1 MQKWIR
7 MCLLW
12 VLLAMGLPALAQD
25 VILPTQP
32 PIIIEPP
39 IGGGGVFTNP
49 DWMSVDFHRVQINIA
64 NQVASTRVEMQFTN
78 NGNGFVE
85 GTFLFPLPLE
95 ATVDDLVMFID
106 GQAIEAKI
114 LPAGEA
120 RDIYN
125 EIVRQYRDPAL
136 LEYVGMN
143 TLQANVFPIP
153 SGESRRI
160 EIAYT
165 QVLTAENG
173 LIKVTYPMESS
184 ATKGRSVTA
193 MSVSVNVESAD
204 AVRNIYSPSHAI
216 AINRTDDHR
225 FSVGFEASQYTPD
238 GDFTLYYGLQN
249 ESISANLLT
258 YRESATDPGY
268 FMLLL
273 QPPLTV
279 ETSTVLPRDV
289 IIVLDQSGSM
299 EGEKWAQA
307 QKAVVYV
314 LEHLNPQDRFNVV
327 AFSTGWRVFSNQ
339 VEAQSLAPEA
349 VNWVWSLQ
357 AGGGTDIN
365 GALQTALSY
374 VGERP
379 ATVLFMTDGLA
390 TEGEIDTNTILAN
403 VEQSATSNLN
413 VFTFGVGDDVDT
425 LLLDSL
431 SGQFRGASSYVRPYE
446 SIDEEVASLYGKVS
460 APVLTDV
467 TLDMGGIQTDFVYP
481 NGQLPDLFAGE
492 QLTIVG
498 QYRQGAT
505 PITLTLRGQLNGE
518 SVAYVYE
525 DLTFRERAGG
535 EPFIARLWATR
546 RIGELLNQIR
556 FNGEN
561 PELVESVVTL
571 SVRYGIITP
580 YTSFLIEEDDILSQ
594 QGRARAEASF
604 SQDAQTL
611 SNQVSGAVAV
621 EAADAIGGMN
631 SASAPA
637 PMLMQLA
644 TAPAGMAQ
652 SEVDGMLSIAESE
665 ATQQRAQP
673 LQTVGEKTFILQNGV
688 YVDTTYQPDSMTPR
702 QVIFLSDEY
711 FALMEAVPALS
722 EYFALGEA
730 VIVVVDGI
738 AYEVTAQ

>member
-7 MCLLW
+7 ISLF
-12 VLLAMGLPALAQD
+12 VLLLAVGLPTLAQD
-25 VILPTQP
+25 IIPLPTQP

-49 DWMSVDFHRVQINIA
+49 EWMSVDFHRVQIDIA

-78 NGNGFVE
+78 NGSGFVE

-95 ATVDDLVMFID
+95 ATVDDLVMYID

-120 RDIYN
+120 RAIYN

-153 SGESRRI
+153 AGESRRI

-165 QVLTAENG
+165 HVLTAENG
-173 LIKVTYPMESS
+173 LIKVSYPMESS
-184 ATKGRSVTA
+184 ATKGRSVNT
-193 MSVSVNVESAD
+193 MSVEVNVESAD
-204 AVRNIYSPSHAI
+204 AIRNIYSPSHTI
-216 AINRTDDHR
+216 ATNRTDDHH
-225 FSVGFEASQYTPD
+225 FSVGFESSHYTPD
-238 GDFTLYYGLQN
+238 GDFTLYYGIQN
-249 ESISANLLT
+249 EAISANLLT
-258 YRESATDPGY
+258 YRESATEPGY

-279 ETSTVLPRDV
+279 DTTTVLPRDV
-289 IIVLDQSGSM
+289 VIVLDQSGSM

-339 VEAQSLAPEA
+339 MESQSVASEA
-349 VNWVWSLQ
+349 VSWVWSLQ

-390 TEGEIDTNTILAN
+390 TEGEIETATILAN
-403 VEQSATSNLN
+403 VEQAATSNLN
-413 VFTFGVGDDVDT
+413 LFTFGVGDDVDT

-431 SGQFRGASSYVRPYE
+431 SGGFRGASSYVRPYE

-467 TLDMGGIQTDFVYP
+467 TLDMGAIQTDFVYP

-492 QLTIVG
+492 QLTVVG

-505 PITLTLRGQLNGE
+505 PISLTLRGQLNGE
-518 SVAYVYE
+518 AVEYVYE
-525 DLTFRERAGG
+525 ELTFRERAGG

-594 QGRARAEASF
+594 QGRARAEESF
-604 SQDAQTL
+604 MQDAEQL
-611 SNQVSGAVAV
+611 RSQVSGAVAV

-631 SASAPA
+631 SASAPSPMMSPLPTASA
-637 PMLMQLA
+637 PL
-644 TAPAGMAQ
+644 MAQ
-652 SEVDGMLSIAESE
+652 VEGMSINETE
-665 ATQQRAQP
+665 ATQERLQP
-673 LQTVGEKTFILQNGV
+673 LQTVGEKTFILQGAV
-688 YVDTTYQPDSMTPR
+688 YVDTTFNPDTMTTR
-702 QVIFLSDEY
+702 KVAFLSDEY
-711 FALMEAVPALS
+711 FALLEEVPALT

-730 VIVVVDGI
+730 VIVVMDGI
-738 AYEVTAQ
+738 AYEVTTP